1 MSSVK
6 IRIERLE
13 KSRSPIRA
21 ATALVLMTEG
31 GALTPMQE
39 RDLAIA
45 RSTGR
50 PVLRIAVCGQN

>member
-13 KSRSPIRA
+13 KSRSPVKV

-31 GALTPMQE
+31 GALTPTQE

-45 RSTGR
+45 RGMAR
-50 PVLRIAVCGQN
+50 PVLRVMLTA